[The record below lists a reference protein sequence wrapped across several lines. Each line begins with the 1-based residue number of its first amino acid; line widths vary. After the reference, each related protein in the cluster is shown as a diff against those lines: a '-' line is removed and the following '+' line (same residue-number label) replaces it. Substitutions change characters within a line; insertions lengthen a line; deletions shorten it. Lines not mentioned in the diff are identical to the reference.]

1 MRYRLQLL
9 PLGVYVVLGCVAG
22 KAGAG
27 TGLYMGPYF
36 PSPQPQNITVHQNT
50 VAYLPCTV
58 NQLGDKSVS
67 WVRQRDADILTVDRY
82 TFVRDDRLTV
92 HFTPDATDTGTWTLV
107 IKYVQE
113 RDAGTY
119 ECQISTEPKM
129 SMLVHLNVIVPQV
142 EVTGAADK
150 YVRSGSTARLE
161 CKVSSTVQLPD
172 YIFWYH
178 SGERLL
184 EHDNPRVKITVSR
197 RGGQGSEMSVTSTLV
212 ISNARPSDAGNYT
225 CLPSNLHS
233 ATTVL
238 HVLNDE
244 HPAAMHTGAAMRT
257 EPPPAWGILL
267 VVVLTLL
274 LVHVYPHTNHT
285 QEWMSIYVR
294 AGPDESVRLGEGS
307 IASSVGRIIRPA
319 HTRLPA
325 AHIRCVPH
333 AHSVEEL
340 LSRRRPPSTK
350 TQPVSS
356 EHQQGVSESVGT
368 GSVARSLS
376 LTETASLHTEPVSN
390 DLNGLH

>member
-1 MRYRLQLL
+1 MV
-9 PLGVYVVLGCVAG
+9 GE
-22 KAGAG
+22 AGAG

-36 PSPQPQNITVHQNT
+36 PSPQPLNITVHQDT

-92 HFTPDATDTGTWTLV
+92 HFTPDTGTWTLV

-142 EVTGAADK
+142 EVSGAADK

-161 CKVSSTVQLPD
+161 CKVSSAVQLPD

-178 SGERLL
+178 YGERLL
-184 EHDNPRVKITVSR
+184 EYDNPRVKFRVSR

-225 CLPSNLHS
+225 CLPSNLHP
-233 ATTVL
+233 ATTLL

-244 HPAAMHTGAAMRT
+244 HPAAMHTGGATTT
-257 EPPPAWGILL
+257 EPCPAWGVLL
-267 VVVLTLL
+267 AVVLSIVMVNANPLTAFSWNAAPFHTPSDVGNGE
-274 LVHVYPHTNHT
+274 VHCPRRRTGSKTESASGLITRVCQVFLPHRYHC
-285 QEWMSIYVR
+285 
-294 AGPDESVRLGEGS
+294 ESRG
-307 IASSVGRIIRPA
+307 
-319 HTRLPA
+319 
-325 AHIRCVPH
+325 
-333 AHSVEEL
+333 
-340 LSRRRPPSTK
+340 RPPSSR
-350 TQPVSS
+350 TQPVLDPWL
-356 EHQQGVSESVGT
+356 QRAT
-368 GSVARSLS
+368 GSTGIDWRGHPVFLTLS
-376 LTETASLHTEPVSN
+376 ASIPHIVFTVS
-390 DLNGLH
+390 DTIGSH